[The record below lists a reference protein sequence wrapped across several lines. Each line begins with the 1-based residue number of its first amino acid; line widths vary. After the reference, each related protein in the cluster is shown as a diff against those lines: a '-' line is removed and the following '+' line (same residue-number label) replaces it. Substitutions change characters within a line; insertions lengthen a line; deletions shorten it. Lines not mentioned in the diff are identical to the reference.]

1 MIHSMERYSNK
12 VGCCFRIVVVSIPPH
27 AEFGINDHRDDAP
40 NTVKDQNYQFIFQ
53 YEPTVAVGALYTL
66 YGLWYCQ
73 SMRKRSENDLKPRRI
88 RISLQCWGGLNQFVQ
103 VMAKEDHTDFVAV
116 YQRMITERVFTFS
129 MYPTAYLLGN
139 KWENTTEYDECS
151 GIIYDEELHSLV
163 NMIYCFISSLI
174 LVFILYF
181 RIQ

>member
-1 MIHSMERYSNK
+1 
-12 VGCCFRIVVVSIPPH
+12 
-27 AEFGINDHRDDAP
+27 
-40 NTVKDQNYQFIFQ
+40 
-53 YEPTVAVGALYTL
+53 
-66 YGLWYCQ
+66 
-73 SMRKRSENDLKPRRI
+73 MRKRSENDLKPRRI

-163 NMIYCFISSLI
+163 NMIYYFII
-174 LVFILYF
+174 YFIF
-181 RIQ
+181 

>member
-1 MIHSMERYSNK
+1 MAQSCWIYWRDLSNNSSISWWPTERRGTFDST
-12 VGCCFRIVVVSIPPH
+12 
-27 AEFGINDHRDDAP
+27 AT
-40 NTVKDQNYQFIFQ
+40 TVTVCWLYIQ

-73 SMRKRSENDLKPRRI
+73 SMRKRSESDLKPRRI

-163 NMIYCFISSLI
+163 NW
-174 LVFILYF
+174 FILW
-181 RIQ
+181 R

>member
-1 MIHSMERYSNK
+1 M
-12 VGCCFRIVVVSIPPH
+12 
-27 AEFGINDHRDDAP
+27 
-40 NTVKDQNYQFIFQ
+40 
-53 YEPTVAVGALYTL
+53 GALYTL

-163 NMIYCFISSLI
+163 NMIYYFIFLFYILGYSERVATSLQSSCSS
-174 LVFILYF
+174 F
-181 RIQ
+181 RYIQTSSNQIPSKFNRFAS